1 MFLQKS
7 MFYHPKCT
15 ELHLSVQMSTLN
27 YQVQSVFL
35 SKVNLQGIFQK
46 IKVIFWYLQK
56 LWKIHSTVSLN
67 IQLYRIKIFFKDT
80 LVISILIKI
89 QIIWKITQKCIFPQI
104 EEMKKIWKVELENCK
119 KKCAKIKKIW
129 NSTVT
134 KLVISKCNFPHHL
147 HQTYSTALILIPL
160 LALLEM
166 LLNRYLTSKVSI
178 ISRILIKIY
187 FLLNQL
193 WTHLKNLILRKK
205 WSKLTLLK
213 SK

>member
-1 MFLQKS
+1 
-7 MFYHPKCT
+7 MFYHQKCT
-15 ELHLSVQMSTLN
+15 EFHLSVPMSTFN
-27 YQVQSVFL
+27 CQVQSVFL
-35 SKVNLQGIFQK
+35 SKVNHQGIFQK
-46 IKVIFWYLQK
+46 IKVIFWSLQK
-56 LWKIHSTVSLN
+56 LWKTHSTVSLN

-80 LVISILIKI
+80 LVISI
-89 QIIWKITQKCIFPQI
+89 QITSKITQKCIFPQI
-104 EEMKKIWKVELENCK
+104 EEFKKIWKVELENCK

-129 NSTVT
+129 NSTVS
-134 KLVISKCNFPHHL
+134 KWVISKCNFLHHL

-160 LALLEM
+160 LALPEM

-178 ISRILIKIY
+178 ISKILIKIY

>member
-15 ELHLSVQMSTLN
+15 ELHLSVQMSSLN
-27 YQVQSVFL
+27 YQAQSVFL
-35 SKVNLQGIFQK
+35 SKVSHQGIFQK
-46 IKVIFWYLQK
+46 IKVIFWSLQK
-56 LWKIHSTVSLN
+56 LWKIHSKVSLN

-80 LVISILIKI
+80 LVISI
-89 QIIWKITQKCIFPQI
+89 QITSKITQKCIFPQI
-104 EEMKKIWKVELENCK
+104 EELKRTWKVEWKNCN
-119 KKCAKIKKIW
+119 KKCAKINKIW
-129 NSTVT
+129 NSTVI
-134 KLVISKCNFPHHL
+134 KLDISKCNFPHHP
-147 HQTYSTALILIPL
+147 HQTYLIALIQIPL
-160 LALLEM
+160 LALPEM

-178 ISRILIKIY
+178 ISKILIKIY